1 MKAGLLA
8 LGLFAYATPAHAQ
21 MTWPNKGFFAVDF
34 GVQLATHE
42 FDTDATFS
50 LYDENGRLQ
59 TTQEGKN
66 SPFIEFR
73 GGYKVWSNLL
83 VGVGYSWATSKS
95 DVAITASIP
104 DPAVFDHLR
113 TATLSAAD
121 ASTSEGA
128 LDFSGTWMVPVTDKI
143 DVAVLAG
150 PTVFF
155 VKKDVA
161 SSVTATEPGPVATA
175 TITEE
180 SETNVGFPFRCRPAL
195 RDQHAVRGRRSG
207 SLQLRQGR
215 HEHRPGQG
223 WRVPARRRRSLSLLA
238 IAAAQN

>member
-1 MKAGLLA
+1 MKMMKAGLLA

-59 TTQEGKN
+59 TTQDGKN

-143 DVAVLAG
+143 DVGVLAG

-155 VKKDVA
+155 LKKDVV
-161 SSVTATEPGPVATA
+161 SSVTTTEPGPVATA

-180 SETNVGFPFRCRPAL
+180 SETNVGFHLGVDLHYFINQQYAIGGLARYSYGKVDVSTGPAKVGGFQL
-195 RDQHAVRGRRSG
+195 GAGVRYRF
-207 SLQLRQGR
+207 
-215 HEHRPGQG
+215 
-223 WRVPARRRRSLSLLA
+223 
-238 IAAAQN
+238 